1 VVELALPASLSS
13 ILHEVGDEYQLS
25 ARTEVLSEECRR
37 LKPTWE
43 GNKISFPS
51 VETLG
56 FDISAL
62 PGLEMFIVFYHRL
75 TRGLELLIVFTT

>member
-1 VVELALPASLSS
+1 MVELALPASLSS

-25 ARTEVLSEECRR
+25 ARTDVLAKECRR

-62 PGLEMFIVFYHRL
+62 PGLEMTYG
-75 TRGLELLIVFTT
+75 TTERGCGKSLKSRSLAG